1 MASWPNWVKFLGLK
15 SNKAGFYFLHRAK
28 ARGESVF
35 MMIDTGS
42 MIIFAV
48 TMVATL
54 LVQMYLKNT
63 YNRWGKIANTAG
75 LTGAE
80 VARVVLDSN
89 GLEEVPVEKVR
100 GVLTDHYDPFK
111 RVVRLSAVNYEQASV
126 AGAAVAAHE
135 VGHAVQHAEAYGPLR
150 FRSALVRPANIGAQ
164 FGPWLLIGGF
174 VLNIANLAQV
184 GILLFA
190 AAVLFQ
196 LVTLPV
202 EFDASRRAL
211 RQMNNLGLVTQ
222 RDANGS
228 KSVLNAA
235 ALTYVAAAAAS
246 VATLLY
252 YVMMFSG
259 RRD

>member
-1 MASWPNWVKFLGLK
+1 
-15 SNKAGFYFLHRAK
+15 
-28 ARGESVF
+28 

-135 VGHAVQHAEAYGPLR
+135 VGH
-150 FRSALVRPANIGAQ
+150 
-164 FGPWLLIGGF
+164 
-174 VLNIANLAQV
+174 
-184 GILLFA
+184 
-190 AAVLFQ
+190 
-196 LVTLPV
+196 
-202 EFDASRRAL
+202 
-211 RQMNNLGLVTQ
+211 
-222 RDANGS
+222 
-228 KSVLNAA
+228 
-235 ALTYVAAAAAS
+235 
-246 VATLLY
+246 
-252 YVMMFSG
+252 
-259 RRD
+259 

>member
-1 MASWPNWVKFLGLK
+1 M
-15 SNKAGFYFLHRAK
+15 
-28 ARGESVF
+28 F
-35 MMIDTGS
+35 MMIDPG
-42 MIIFAV
+42 MLIIFVV
-48 TMVATL
+48 TMAATL

-63 YNRWGKIANTAG
+63 YNRWGKVVNTAG

-80 VARVVLDSN
+80 VARAVLNAN
-89 GLEEVPVEKVR
+89 GLQGVPVEKVR
-100 GVLTDHYDPFK
+100 GVLTDHYDPLK
-111 RVVRLSAVNYEQASV
+111 RVVRLSAVNYERASV

-135 VGHAVQHAEAYGPLR
+135 VGHAIQHAEAYGPLQ
-150 FRSALVRPANIGAQ
+150 FRSALARPAGIGAQ
-164 FGPWLLIGGF
+164 FGPWLLIGGLL
-174 VLNIANLAQV
+174 LNIGNLAQI

-211 RQMNNLGLVTQ
+211 SQMNNLGLVTQ
-222 RDANGS
+222 RDTDGS
-228 KSVLNAA
+228 RSVLNAA
-235 ALTYVAAAAAS
+235 ALTYIAAAATS
-246 VATLLY
+246 VAYLLY

>member
-1 MASWPNWVKFLGLK
+1 M
-15 SNKAGFYFLHRAK
+15 
-28 ARGESVF
+28 
-35 MMIDTGS
+35 
-42 MIIFAV
+42 
-48 TMVATL
+48 
-54 LVQMYLKNT
+54 
-63 YNRWGKIANTAG
+63 
-75 LTGAE
+75 
-80 VARVVLDSN
+80 
-89 GLEEVPVEKVR
+89 
-100 GVLTDHYDPFK
+100 
-111 RVVRLSAVNYEQASV
+111 
-126 AGAAVAAHE
+126 
-135 VGHAVQHAEAYGPLR
+135 
-150 FRSALVRPANIGAQ
+150 
-164 FGPWLLIGGF
+164 
-174 VLNIANLAQV
+174 LNIANLAQV